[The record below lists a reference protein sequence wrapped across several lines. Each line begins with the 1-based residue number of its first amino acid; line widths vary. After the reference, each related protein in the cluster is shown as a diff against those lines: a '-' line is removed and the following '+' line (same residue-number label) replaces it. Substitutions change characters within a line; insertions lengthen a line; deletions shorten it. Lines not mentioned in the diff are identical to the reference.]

1 MSRRTNLA
9 AATLLAALAS
19 QPALF
24 PAGFQPSLPL
34 NPMTPPGAGSRFGS
48 ALAVGDGVVAV
59 GAYLSGVGGAESGAV
74 YLFRSDGAGNWRQVP
89 PTLQGGPGDW
99 FGFDVAIDGSTLL
112 VGAPMA
118 SNGTGARTGAAY
130 RFDLTGFLAGG
141 GSAGPRTTLPI
152 PGGRDGD
159 QIGSAVAA
167 SGGAWAVGAR
177 GDSQA
182 GAGAGSVYVYRGMG
196 QEVEKLVPDAPADG
210 AELGQSVSLDMSS
223 GSWRLA
229 VGAPLAASGGQPV
242 GAAYIY
248 ESAAAAP
255 AAWQR
260 TILPGTQPDDAFG
273 YAVALSGDQVVVGAP
288 LDASLGTDAG
298 AAFLYSR
305 QALGTWQLLNP
316 LAGAAKGAQFGVAVG
331 FDRAERP
338 GTDPIVIGARLANGG
353 VGAAYLFDS
362 AGDELLAL
370 PQPQQGQAGG
380 EFGFETAIHGGT
392 VVVGAFLQ
400 DAGAGAAYLFAPAG
414 PPPGPQV
421 VTVSLASP
429 HLASPESAGMAYPES
444 AGKVSLAMPI
454 SVSTSDGQPTKVPVT
469 VQLEAVAG
477 APVAGGNFR
486 LLTHRV
492 ALEIPLGQPQG
503 PVNVPAVFAFVPD
516 PPCLGD
522 ETFTVNLLPV
532 QQPGVVRGQP
542 AAETMTLHDDLPG
555 LALVLA
561 HPPELLT
568 ADDGTAD
575 HFTVV
580 RCSQPSAPVTV
591 GFTGA
596 VGRATLSPPSL
607 SFMSADW
614 SQPQAVAISGVDAP
628 GCVVGPPTHYA
639 IAVTT
644 ASADRRYAALS
655 PPAAPVYSLRVAFAH
670 VHRALIGADLTVTP
684 SCDGAVLYTL
694 VMANLGECPLE
705 EAPTTQLSLLL
716 PWNDL
721 SLVTASAS
729 LGTATADLVANQVS
743 WSGALPAF
751 GHGAPYT
758 PEQIIGLAELQ
769 PGAIL
774 GQSVVVQAVLSYASH
789 PGGPADTTVV
799 TNPASV
805 TIFPVGCHFVP

>member
-1 MSRRTNLA
+1 
-9 AATLLAALAS
+9 
-19 QPALF
+19 
-24 PAGFQPSLPL
+24 
-34 NPMTPPGAGSRFGS
+34 
-48 ALAVGDGVVAV
+48 VGDGVVAV

-74 YLFRSDGAGNWRQVP
+74 YLFRSDGAGNWQQVQ
-89 PTLQGGPGDW
+89 PTLQCGPGDW
-99 FGFDVAIDGSTLL
+99 FGFDVAIDGATLL

-130 RFDLTGFLAGG
+130 RFDLTGFLAGRG
-141 GSAGPRTTLPI
+141 PVGPRTTLPI
-152 PGGRDGD
+152 PGGQDRD

-196 QEVEKLVPDAPADG
+196 QVEKLVPDAPADG

-223 GSWRLA
+223 GRWRLA

-273 YAVALSGDQVVVGAP
+273 YAVALSGDKIVVGAP

-305 QALGTWQLLNP
+305 QASGTWQLLKP
-316 LAGAAKGAQFGVAVG
+316 LAGAAKGAQFGAAVG

-338 GTDPIVIGARLANGG
+338 GTDQIVIGARLASGG

-362 AGDELLAL
+362 AGGQVLAL
-370 PQPQQGQAGG
+370 PRPQQVQTGG

-400 DAGAGAAYLFAPAG
+400 GAGAGAAYLFAPAVS
-414 PPPGPQV
+414 PPGPQV

-429 HLASPESAGMAYPES
+429 PLASPASAGMASPESAGMAFPES
-444 AGKVSLAMPI
+444 AGRVSLAMPI
-454 SVSTSDGQPTKVPVT
+454 SVSTSDGQPTRVPVT

-503 PVNVPAVFAFVPD
+503 PVKVPAVFAFVPD

-522 ETFTVNLLPV
+522 ETFTVNLLPM
-532 QQPGVVRGQP
+532 QQPGVARGMP
-542 AAETMTLHDDLPG
+542 ASETMTLRDDLPG

-561 HPPELLT
+561 HLPELLT

-575 HFTVV
+575 HFTVAL
-580 RCSQPSAPVTV
+580 CSQPSAPVMV

-596 VGRATLSPPSL
+596 IGRATLSPPSL
-607 SFMSADW
+607 SFTSADW

-670 VHRALIGADLTVTP
+670 LHRALIGADLTVTP
-684 SCDGAVLYTL
+684 SCDGTVLYNL

-716 PWNDL
+716 PWSDL

-758 PEQIIGLAELQ
+758 PEVVIGLAELQ

-799 TNPASV
+799 TNPASF
-805 TIFPVGCHFVP
+805 TIFPVGCPFVP